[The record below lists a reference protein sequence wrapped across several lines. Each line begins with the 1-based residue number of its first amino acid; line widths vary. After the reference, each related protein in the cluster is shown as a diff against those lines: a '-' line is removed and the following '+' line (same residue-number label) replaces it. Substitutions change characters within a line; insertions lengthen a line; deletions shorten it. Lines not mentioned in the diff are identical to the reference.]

1 MWGGGWIGSVW
12 TETEILNPAAFCR
25 PSPRLL
31 SFSELCSLDVS
42 QCADLRSVSLFHLGD
57 MTFLDYV
64 RVSWSQI
71 STQGGKKKKSQL
83 VVIPQRGT
91 DGGKVG
97 VTKPQER
104 PLVPLWSSNC
114 GRNNSE
120 ARELFIQNVCDRFTL
135 FTPDQAFKNVFVI

>member
-1 MWGGGWIGSVW
+1 MPTGPTTDVGRGVGSVW
-12 TETEILNPAAFCR
+12 TETEILNPAAFCH

-71 STQGGKKKKSQL
+71 STQGGKKKKKSISCHPTERDRWWEGGSHQTSRTPVGAS
-83 VVIPQRGT
+83 VVI
-91 DGGKVG
+91 
-97 VTKPQER
+97 
-104 PLVPLWSSNC
+104 
-114 GRNNSE
+114 
-120 ARELFIQNVCDRFTL
+120 
-135 FTPDQAFKNVFVI
+135 